1 MEELKYKIAYSEVME
16 ILAHIPKNDYEKIPI
31 EYINF
36 LENEKDKN
44 YCFVYDVNKTLDEQ
58 NVSKEAKTIIAIL
71 FRDYWATPHQK
82 EIILKNEKIYRD
94 KIEEN
99 KKKKYNTEISFNN
112 ITNKKSLNN
121 PKTEIKIISKERWY
135 NKIINKIRKII
146 KNLGE
151 NNGQNKG
158 RI

>member
-1 MEELKYKIAYSEVME
+1 MEELKYKTVYSEVIE

-36 LENEKDKN
+36 FENEKDKN

-58 NVSKEAKTIIAIL
+58 NVSKEAKLIIAIL

-82 EIILKNEKIYRD
+82 EIIKKNEEIYRN

-99 KKKKYNTEISFNN
+99 KKEKYNTEVNFNI
-112 ITNKKSLNN
+112 ITNKNSFNKT
-121 PKTEIKIISKERWY
+121 KTEIKIIPKEKWY
-135 NKIINKIRKII
+135 NKIINII
-146 KNLGE
+146 KKLI
-151 NNGQNKG
+151 K
-158 RI
+158 I

>member
-1 MEELKYKIAYSEVME
+1 MEELKYKTVYSEVME

-36 LENEKDKN
+36 FENEKDKN

-58 NVSKEAKTIIAIL
+58 NVSKEAKLIIAIL

-82 EIILKNEKIYRD
+82 EIIKKNEEIYRN

-99 KKKKYNTEISFNN
+99 KKEKYNTEVNFNI
-112 ITNKKSLNN
+112 ITNKNSFNKT
-121 PKTEIKIISKERWY
+121 KTEIKIIPKEKWY
-135 NKIINKIRKII
+135 NKIINII
-146 KNLGE
+146 KKLI
-151 NNGQNKG
+151 K
-158 RI
+158 I